1 MLTKCATASTLMCI
15 GDFLCQQIEKCKS
28 THHCLIE
35 TLLLTSVLFLFFHSL
50 DRKGKNRLVKTEE
63 LHELWLCGLGPHA
76 LLHIQ
81 QDLALHRTWYEQ
93 YRHHQEDAL
102 HSDSLHSSLNE
113 RLLHC
118 HSYYARKGPS
128 RGPKGDSTQTV
139 AHNEDQ
145 LEGLAHPAVH
155 QLHIRAYVAA
165 GRLCCILQP
174 LFQHLL
180 ELHEVRV

>member
-28 THHCLIE
+28 THPQFDRN
-35 TLLLTSVLFLFFHSL
+35 TLTDFCALSVLHSL
-50 DRKGKNRLVKTEE
+50 HRKGKNRLVKTQK
-63 LHELWLCGLGPHA
+63 LHELWLCGLGPYA

-81 QDLALHRTWYEQ
+81 QDLALHRTGYEQ

-102 HSDSLHSSLNE
+102 HSDSLHSGLNE

-118 HSYYARKGPS
+118 YPDNAREGPS
-128 RGPKGDSTQTV
+128 RGTEGDSTQTV

-165 GRLCCILQP
+165 GGLCRILQP

-180 ELHEVRV
+180 ELYEVRV